1 MGNLVCRIELDKAKG
16 IILTV
21 ENSADNIT
29 QTITM
34 DGKQIET
41 VVKGDSTSKIT
52 QTKDGISIDCKTF
65 TLNAETIKCK
75 SSQTTRHESGQDFT
89 VAGGSNLHLT
99 AQNEAKVKGM
109 NVTAE
114 AASAAKI
121 SGMTLALS
129 GTTSTEVKAAS
140 VKVDAQGMLDLK
152 AGGIVKIEGGMV
164 NVKNMVMLG

>member
-1 MGNLVCRIELDKAKG
+1 MGNLVCRIELDKSKG

-52 QTKDGISIDCKTF
+52 QTKDGISIDCKSF
-65 TLNAETIKCK
+65 TLNAETIKCM
-75 SSQTTRHESGQDFT
+75 SSKTTEHESGQDFT
-89 VAGGSNLHLT
+89 ITSKNNLNLS
-99 AQNEAKVKGM
+99 AQSDTKIKGT
-109 NVTAE
+109 NVTAD
-114 AASAAKI
+114 AMSTAKVN
-121 SGMTLALS
+121 GMTLTLS
-129 GTTSTEVKAAS
+129 GTTSAEMKAAS

-152 AGGIVKIEGGMV
+152 AGGIVKIEGATV